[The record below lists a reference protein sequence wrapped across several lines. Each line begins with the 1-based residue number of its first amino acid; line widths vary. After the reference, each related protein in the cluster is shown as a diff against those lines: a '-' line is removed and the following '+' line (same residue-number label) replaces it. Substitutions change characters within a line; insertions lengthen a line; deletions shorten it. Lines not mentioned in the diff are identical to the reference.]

1 MLVSIIKNMFD
12 ANAHF
17 GHQTDRWNPKMSQ
30 YIFASRNGIHIID
43 LRKTHLLMKKAYDF
57 IQNITKKGGNILF
70 IGTKKQAKN
79 IILTECSKTGNYFV
93 HNRWLGGMLTN
104 FETIKQSINKMNK
117 LEISFQNGFTNK
129 LPKKEVV
136 FLSKHLERLRKNL
149 LGVKSIKDLP
159 DAIFVID
166 PNYEKIA
173 VKEAKILGIPVIAIT
188 DTNCNPDDID
198 YIIPAN
204 DDSMKSIS
212 FFLKGA
218 LESNDIGKQI
228 FLNNKKI

>member
-1 MLVSIIKNMFD
+1 MFD

-43 LRKTHLLMKKAYDF
+43 LRKTLILMKKAYDF
-57 IQNITKKGGNILF
+57 MKTITEKGGSILF
-70 IGTKKQAKN
+70 IGTKRQAKN
-79 IILTECSKTGNYFV
+79 IVLTECSKAGNFFV

-104 FETIKQSINKMNK
+104 FKTIKQSINKMNE
-117 LEISFQNGFTNK
+117 LELSFQNGFTNK

-136 FLSKHLERLRKNL
+136 FLSKSLERLRKNL
-149 LGVKSIKDLP
+149 LGVKNMTTLP

-173 VKEAKILGIPVIAIT
+173 VKEAKTLGIPVIAIT
-188 DTNCNPDDID
+188 DTNCDPDAID
-198 YIIPAN
+198 YVIPAN
-204 DDSMKSIS
+204 DDSIKSIT
-212 FFLKGA
+212 FFLQGA
-218 LESNDIGKQI
+218 IESNTVGKDI
-228 FLNNKKI
+228 FLSKKKI